1 MIRPLATFTAT
12 LGETAQLVGASLH
25 GADLSFSGVAL
36 ADSEVE
42 PGDLF
47 MAVPG
52 ARVHGASFIEEAIKR
67 GAVAVLTDEAG
78 LSYCKNIPALVVNDV
93 RTAGALVASS
103 LYKYPTRDLTS
114 IGITGTNGKTTVS
127 TLLYQIFEA
136 AGRDTG
142 LIGTVETRMGKEAL
156 KSSRTTPE
164 APELQALAAA
174 MRERHMRHL
183 VMEVSSHAIAL
194 KRVKGSHFAIAAFTN
209 LTQDHLDFHKDMDS
223 YFAVKS
229 QLFTP
234 EYAEKGFINIDTQYG
249 HRLADIAQIPV
260 TTISRNNKSATWHF
274 TEIHSVASGIELSV
288 RGVGGILIESRT
300 QLVGAY
306 NLDNLL
312 LALAIAV
319 ECGIDPI
326 ELAAITPAL
335 TGAPGRLEPVILG
348 QSYKALVDYAHSPD
362 AVSNVLAAARE
373 FTSGKVIAVLG
384 CGGDRD
390 ASKRPLMGAAL
401 VQGSD
406 IAIFTSDNPRSENPT
421 EILRQMTSSLDFS
434 APSQIIEDRTAAI
447 RAAVSL
453 AHDGDTILILGKGH
467 ESGQEIAGVVT
478 SFDDRIALAQ
488 AIEARP

>member
-1 MIRPLATFTAT
+1 
-12 LGETAQLVGASLH
+12 
-25 GADLSFSGVAL
+25 
-36 ADSEVE
+36 
-42 PGDLF
+42 
-47 MAVPG
+47 
-52 ARVHGASFIEEAIKR
+52 
-67 GAVAVLTDEAG
+67 
-78 LSYCKNIPALVVNDV
+78 
-93 RTAGALVASS
+93 
-103 LYKYPTRDLTS
+103 
-114 IGITGTNGKTTVS
+114 
-127 TLLYQIFEA
+127 
-136 AGRDTG
+136 
-142 LIGTVETRMGKEAL
+142 
-156 KSSRTTPE
+156 
-164 APELQALAAA
+164 
-174 MRERHMRHL
+174 
-183 VMEVSSHAIAL
+183 
-194 KRVKGSHFAIAAFTN
+194 
-209 LTQDHLDFHKDMDS
+209 
-223 YFAVKS
+223 
-229 QLFTP
+229 
-234 EYAEKGFINIDTQYG
+234 
-249 HRLADIAQIPV
+249 
-260 TTISRNNKSATWHF
+260 
-274 TEIHSVASGIELSV
+274 
-288 RGVGGILIESRT
+288 LIESRT